1 MVMKG
6 RKYWSQEGTIERI
19 LPSNLDQTRIPVNTI
34 LLVTGILVVWQG
46 ISLFYASHQFPNIL
60 ELGAALMEVFDGSGM
75 YTFTGSVP
83 ITIARIILSVVFA
96 MLIGVPFGIAMGLYT
111 TFEDFLLFYLLIFLA
126 IPAIMWAFLG
136 VIWFGLSAYLVPVL
150 AGMLT
155 LLPYVIVNTWK
166 GTQDVDADLLEMTTV
181 FGLSTIAVW
190 RHVLIPHLLPYLFST
205 SRMVFAIGWRVM
217 LIIEVF
223 GAGSGLGYVINAM
236 FQAQRNDLLLAW
248 AIPVIAVIVILERLL
263 KRYEDRAF
271 DWRDDNGLEVT
282 R

>member
-1 MVMKG
+1 MKG
-6 RKYWSQEGTIERI
+6 KKYWSQQGTIQRI
-19 LPSNLDQTRIPVNTI
+19 LQSNLDQTRIPVNTI
-34 LLVTGILVVWQG
+34 LLVTGILVVWQA

-111 TFEDFLLFYLLIFLA
+111 SFEDFLLFYLLIFLA

-136 VIWFGLSAYLVPVL
+136 VIWFGLSPYLVPVL

-166 GTQDVDADLLEMTTV
+166 GTQDVDADLMEMAGV
-181 FGLSTIAVW
+181 FGLSTVAVW

-248 AIPVIAVIVILERLL
+248 AIPVVVVIVVLERLL

-271 DWRDDNGLEVT
+271 DWRDENGLEVT

>member
-1 MVMKG
+1 MKG
-6 RKYWSQEGTIERI
+6 RKYWSQQGTIGKI
-19 LPSNLDQTRIPVNTI
+19 LPSNLDQTRLPVNTI
-34 LLVTGILVVWQG
+34 LLVTGILVVWQA

-60 ELGAALMEVFDGSGM
+60 ELGAALIEVFDGSGM

-136 VIWFGLSAYLVPVL
+136 VIWFGLSPYLVPVL

-166 GTQDVDADLLEMTTV
+166 GTQDVDADLLEMATV
-181 FGLSTIAVW
+181 FGLSTVAVW

-248 AIPVIAVIVILERLL
+248 AIPVVAVIVVLERLL

-271 DWRDDNGLEVT
+271 DWRDENGLEVT

>member
-1 MVMKG
+1 MKG
-6 RKYWSQEGTIERI
+6 RKYWSQQGTIGRF

-34 LLVTGILVVWQG
+34 LLVTVILVVWQA

-111 TFEDFLLFYLLIFLA
+111 SFEDFLLFYLLIFLA

-136 VIWFGLSAYLVPVL
+136 VIWFGLSPYLVPVL

-166 GTQDVDADLLEMTTV
+166 GTQDVDADLMEMAGV
-181 FGLSTIAVW
+181 FGLSTVAVW

-248 AIPVIAVIVILERLL
+248 AIPVVVVIVVLERLL

-271 DWRDDNGLEVT
+271 DWRDENGLEVT

>member
-1 MVMKG
+1 MKG
-6 RKYWSQEGTIERI
+6 KKYWSQQGTIQRI
-19 LPSNLDQTRIPVNTI
+19 LQSNLDQTRIPVNTI
-34 LLVTGILVVWQG
+34 LLVTGILVVWQA

-136 VIWFGLSAYLVPVL
+136 VIWFGLSPYLVPVL

-166 GTQDVDADLLEMTTV
+166 GTQDVDADLLEMATV
-181 FGLSTIAVW
+181 FGLGTVAVW

-223 GAGSGLGYVINAM
+223 GAGNGLGYVINAM

-248 AIPVIAVIVILERLL
+248 AIPVVAVIVVLERLL

-271 DWRDDNGLEVT
+271 DWRDENGLEVT